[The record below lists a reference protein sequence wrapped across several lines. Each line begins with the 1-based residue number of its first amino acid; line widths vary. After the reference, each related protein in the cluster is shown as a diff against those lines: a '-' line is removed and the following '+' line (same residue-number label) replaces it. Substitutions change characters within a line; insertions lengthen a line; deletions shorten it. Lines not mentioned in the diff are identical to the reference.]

1 MEELLQAAQDELL
14 LKLSFDSYISRVSL
28 DYIDSDLDRCLT
40 STQKIST
47 FLLILILISSR
58 VRQRRWKSFFKQSRT
73 NCFSSFPLIPTSPK
87 SLPTTSTSILTVA
100 SKHSKNLDLP
110 PHPHPLFL
118 NLNLNLTNRPMT
130 TATTLIS
137 LPNSLLLNL
146 RALLLHL
153 LQLLVLVLVWLPT
166 TIYYMMKKKKK
177 MKMTKWRS

>member
-1 MEELLQAAQDELL
+1 MKLTLINLIYYYFFHLKRKIYVVGKGKRKKRGFETKKQQNEAKEVEELLQAAQDELL

-28 DYIDSDLDRCLT
+28 DYIDSDLDRCLA

-73 NCFSSFPLIPTSPK
+73 NCFSSFPLIPTSPE

-110 PHPHPLFL
+110 PHPHPHPLFL
-118 NLNLNLTNRPMT
+118 NLNLNCTN
-130 TATTLIS
+130 
-137 LPNSLLLNL
+137 
-146 RALLLHL
+146 
-153 LQLLVLVLVWLPT
+153 
-166 TIYYMMKKKKK
+166 
-177 MKMTKWRS
+177 